1 MPYRLAPAGTLYF
14 FKAPEGTPVGLAP
27 GLYIGRDPVDEG
39 MESKFYPPGWT
50 RPVNVRTDWLP
61 EESNQ
66 EIWGSIDLWVK
77 RELDGWQIPASPE
90 YIRRYNEPNTSKT
103 SDWAIFTIEVRS
115 L

>member
-1 MPYRLAPAGTLYF
+1 VYF

-27 GLYIGRDPVDEG
+27 RLYINDGFVDVETLTR
-39 MESKFYPPGWT
+39 FYPPGWK
-50 RPVNVRTDWLP
+50 RPVNERTDWQP
-61 EESNQ
+61 EESHR

-77 RELDGWQIPASPE
+77 RELDGWKIPASQE
-90 YIRRYNEPNTSKT
+90 YIRRYKEQNTFAT